1 MSIDRRLRQGLERS
15 ATVVDPD
22 LRATLPDALNRG
34 RRSKRWL
41 NAARATTF
49 IVSVTLV
56 AVVGSQLLGGIRGER
71 PATRTPTPS
80 VSPQYEAIA
89 GTYTATIEPH
99 TGLPAGG
106 MVGSW
111 SLELSSDGVLAM
123 AAPPGSTFPISAAF
137 FQLHGYRFQ
146 TNAFSSNT
154 CNGTIGTYEWGLSG
168 GYLRFTKITDRCPV
182 REAIFAA
189 RQWSKL
195 TPASTASS
203 APPVTPVV
211 PDDGS
216 ALLPGAYAT
225 AFQPRLRLSVT
236 RGWTGNADT
245 SDWFRIQLGHS
256 DAAGALE
263 FFHVHAVIDP
273 RTQRTIPL
281 PQNLVGWFTSHPAV
295 RVVSPPRP
303 TTIGGVEGTMFDVR
317 LAPGWSCGYPGCV
330 AFAPLGIPGE
340 PGFGWASDAAP
351 HLRSR
356 MVVLR
361 VQDAAVIVTF
371 TSAGSR
377 FRAGLRAADNVLSTV
392 GFG

>member
-34 RRSKRWL
+34 RRRKRWL

-49 IVSVTLV
+49 IVSATLV
-56 AVVGSQLLGGIRGER
+56 AVVGSQLLHSFRNEQ
-71 PATRTPTPS
+71 PATKTPSPS
-80 VSPQYEAIA
+80 VSPQYAAIA

-99 TGLPAGG
+99 TGLPAAG
-106 MVGSW
+106 MVGRW

-123 AAPPGSTFPISAAF
+123 TAPPGSTLPISAAY
-137 FQLHGYRFQ
+137 FQLHGHRFQ
-146 TNAFSSNT
+146 TNAFSSDT
-154 CNGTIGTYEWGLSG
+154 CHGTIGTYEWGLSA

-203 APPVTPVV
+203 APPATPVV

-216 ALLPGAYAT
+216 ALPPGAYAT
-225 AFQPRLRLSVT
+225 AFQPPLRLSVT

-263 FFHVHAVIDP
+263 FFNIHAVIDP
-273 RTQRTIPL
+273 RTQRTMPL
-281 PQNLVGWFTSHPAV
+281 PPRSCGVVHVTPGCPG
-295 RVVSPPRP
+295 RVASSADDDRR
-303 TTIGGVEGTMFDVR
+303 GRRHDVR
-317 LAPGWSCGYPGCV
+317 C
-330 AFAPLGIPGE
+330 
-340 PGFGWASDAAP
+340 AARAWMA
-351 HLRSR
+351 LRFPWMR
-356 MVVLR
+356 
-361 VQDAAVIVTF
+361 
-371 TSAGSR
+371 R
-377 FRAGLRAADNVLSTV
+377 FRPLDPRGAGLRL
-392 GFG
+392 GR